1 MTLLLAALPA
11 VSQASTIYKF
21 TDANGVVNYTDRQTP
36 GAQVLV
42 FRDRMVEHLE
52 QQVHLDINRTPA
64 STTFTARNEL
74 YAPVEIELKLG
85 GLGNVQG
92 QPAATVHSVV
102 PPRASVTLALLAA
115 RQPGQP
121 IRFTQQFRYA
131 LGDPS
136 RQPSAYA
143 YPLPWLGGP
152 FRVSQGPN
160 GKYSHTG
167 AKSRYAIDIAM
178 PRGTPIVAARSG
190 IVVKVENGQPEGG
203 AEASGNFV
211 RVLHDDGTMGV
222 YLHLTQGSVSVREGQ
237 SVTVGT
243 PLARSGNTGNSNG
256 PHLHFVVQRNVGLAL
271 ESIPYGFDQP
281 LAGLPAPMLGQSG
294 PARP

>member
-1 MTLLLAALPA
+1 MLPA
-11 VSQASTIYKF
+11 VSQAATIYKF
-21 TDANGVVNYTDRQTP
+21 TDAHGVVNYTDRQTP

-52 QQVHLDINRTPA
+52 QQVHLDINRSAA

-74 YAPVEIELKLG
+74 YAPVEVELTLS
-85 GLGNVQG
+85 GLSNVQG
-92 QPAATVHSVV
+92 QPPSSVHGVV
-102 PPRASVTLALLAA
+102 PPRGSVTLAILAA
-115 RQPGQP
+115 QQPGKW
-121 IRFTQQFRYA
+121 IHYTQQFKYA

-136 RQPSAYA
+136 LQPIPYA
-143 YPLPWLGGP
+143 YPLPWKGGP

-160 GKYSHTG
+160 GRYSHTG

-190 IVVKVENGQPEGG
+190 VVVKVENSQAEGD

-222 YLHLTQGSVSVREGQ
+222 YLHLTQGSVSVKEGQ
-237 SVTVGT
+237 HVEVGT
-243 PLARSGNTGNSNG
+243 PLARSGNTGSSNG

-271 ESIPYGFDQP
+271 QSIPYDFDQP
-281 LAGLPAPMLGQSG
+281 LAGLPGPMMGQSSAAK
-294 PARP
+294 P